1 MCTDRGGALR
11 GCLASLGGP
20 PEWLGHR
27 QFMPTPS
34 EGDFGIFGWFWQSP
48 EAPRRVE
55 RASRST
61 TMSTVQGKV
70 SGWIL
75 LESERETLDRGEGG
89 GGGEG
94 RRGARTPPPHH
105 THSLSHAPMP
115 LCPARAL
122 PSRRPQAPRSTGCPR
137 LAVSPSP
144 RSLAVAP
151 GRSTRRAPRHTH
163 PARPR

>member
-1 MCTDRGGALR
+1 VKIADVLVSKVSGWILLESERETLDRGR
-11 GCLASLGGP
+11 GVIIADVWVS
-20 PEWLGHR
+20 
-27 QFMPTPS
+27 
-34 EGDFGIFGWFWQSP
+34 
-48 EAPRRVE
+48 
-55 RASRST
+55 
-61 TMSTVQGKV
+61 KV

-89 GGGEG
+89 GGGGGEEG
-94 RRGARTPPPHH
+94 SAHAPPPHH